1 LNAQR
6 IGAKG
11 KQQQE
16 TEAAEGPVDDAEKA
30 VMEKIL
36 QLSTESEDNKLSDAD
51 SKALARAQKAAM
63 KDMKKIIES
72 DCPAEEK
79 LDSVQSK
86 FTTLLAEHKKVER
99 DLLINTRKLEKCTK
113 DKDHAQQEATKLA
126 AVKGKLETLC
136 RELQKQN
143 KAVIDDSRRV
153 QEEEHNKRSELSN
166 KFQETIKDVT
176 VKLDAQGDDRIKQF
190 QENDA
195 LREKLKNFAEQ
206 YELREQH
213 FAHQIKTKD
222 LEAQLLEAKL
232 KHQTEL
238 GAQESAKLQAYKQ
251 ELEARAKTEI
261 ELRQQLS
268 TYSEKFETFQD
279 TLTKSNDV
287 FGTFKKEMDKMT
299 KSIKKLEK
307 EKMELKIKE
316 KKCDVELLNLHEG
329 KENALQ
335 QLESQKKQNAQ
346 LQSLCKTLQEERKK
360 AREEAKTNQEVVEN
374 LVNSDPVD

>member
-1 LNAQR
+1 M
-6 IGAKG
+6 GGKKGDKAKG

-195 LREKLKNFAEQ
+195 LREKLKK
-206 YELREQH
+206 LRRAVRTARAAFCPPNQNQGPRGTIVGG
-213 FAHQIKTKD
+213 QI
-222 LEAQLLEAKL
+222 EAPDRARRPGISQAA
-232 KHQTEL
+232 
-238 GAQESAKLQAYKQ
+238 GLQA
-251 ELEARAKTEI
+251 
-261 ELRQQLS
+261 
-268 TYSEKFETFQD
+268 
-279 TLTKSNDV
+279 
-287 FGTFKKEMDKMT
+287 GTR
-299 KSIKKLEK
+299 
-307 EKMELKIKE
+307 
-316 KKCDVELLNLHEG
+316 G
-329 KENALQ
+329 
-335 QLESQKKQNAQ
+335 ESQ
-346 LQSLCKTLQEERKK
+346 
-360 AREEAKTNQEVVEN
+360 
-374 LVNSDPVD
+374 D